1 MFMKIQ
7 RKHREFKLSNINNLI
22 FIISFLLM
30 VVSIYIVNNYIL
42 LIFIYLFILELSF
55 HSSNKSIRFLT
66 YILGI
71 FVLVNILIKYNFF
84 AFNFLSIFLIICKII
99 LILDYLLIL
108 IRELNYKKNKYFKRI
123 SLQKRTF
130 KNLRKSNLNSFL
142 IKNRKIINNYIKQEA
157 LPLNSEEV
165 QLLND
170 NLLEVSKNDLEE
182 YVYSNYLKFYK
193 YQKKKFLKQL
203 DLYNFVFLS
212 IHVIILI
219 LSWIVR

>member
-66 YILGI
+66 YISGI

-108 IRELNYKKNKYFKRI
+108 IRELNYKKNKYLKRI

>member
-1 MFMKIQ
+1 M
-7 RKHREFKLSNINNLI
+7 
-22 FIISFLLM
+22 
-30 VVSIYIVNNYIL
+30 
-42 LIFIYLFILELSF
+42 FIYLFILKLSF

-66 YILGI
+66 YISGI